1 MQFFEACALGNQ
13 WVKLW
18 FVYGSG
24 IWVTF
29 TPIIALW
36 ERGSSIS
43 LAFQLLES
51 GMSVLPG
58 VDSKITTTPSSF
70 GISFQNLNEN
80 ALV

>member
-24 IWVTF
+24 IWITF

-36 ERGSSIS
+36 EGGEVSHW
-43 LAFQLLES
+43 LF
-51 GMSVLPG
+51 
-58 VDSKITTTPSSF
+58 SF
-70 GISFQNLNEN
+70 WK
-80 ALV
+80 VV